1 MRIFALVTAALVAA
15 GAAGCSSD
23 DKTASHS
30 PTPLT
35 TSASPGTTGSSAPEI
50 HMRAGNT
57 FSPSQLTV
65 PVGTAVK
72 VVDDDGDAP
81 HNFVVDGVG
90 RSETMQEGDQ
100 FSLTFAKAG
109 TFQFVCTFHEDQGM
123 KGSVTVS

>member
-1 MRIFALVTAALVAA
+1 MRIFPIVVAALVAA

-23 DKTASHS
+23 DDKTAS
-30 PTPLT
+30 PTHTPATT
-35 TSASPGTTGSSAPEI
+35 TSSGGAGGSVI
-50 HMRAGNT
+50 HMKRGNS
-57 FSPSQLTV
+57 FSPSELTV

-90 RSETMQEGDQ
+90 RSETMNEGDE

-109 TFQFVCTFHEDQGM
+109 TFQFVCTFHESQGM
-123 KGSVTVS
+123 KGTITVS